1 MLLSQGLTAVW
12 LQRVFGPKTHSLT
25 RRHRPLP
32 SHFNPPPRHVMCSY
46 NSIQGV
52 PTCGSKGLLT
62 TVLRDLWKWEGFVVV
77 RS

>member
-1 MLLSQGLTAVW
+1 
-12 LQRVFGPKTHSLT
+12 
-25 RRHRPLP
+25 
-32 SHFNPPPRHVMCSY
+32 MCSY

-77 RS
+77 RSYVSY

>member
-1 MLLSQGLTAVW
+1 MV
-12 LQRVFGPKTHSLT
+12 PKRIRSLAAIA
-25 RRHRPLP
+25 LP

-77 RS
+77 RSYVSY